1 MAMTGTAMRFRGP
14 LAESYAAAVCLV
26 VFALIPYL
34 ALSSAFT
41 PLMPIL
47 SKSLHLSDQALSL
60 TTGMANA
67 AYAFGTVLAV
77 QFAVH
82 LSGVTKGSDALVL
95 IGSGLVGL
103 GVGASV
109 SPALFIAGF
118 SLLSTRLQRVFALV
132 ELLRGVA
139 AFMVAPIILH
149 IAMTVGSSPSD
160 GIGPA
165 TWVCFAIA
173 AGGGLLAIV
182 LFVAGR
188 ARLQRPDL
196 ESWDAGEKPAWY
208 SPPLL
213 AGLRRQRRSPTTA
226 GAHG

>member
-1 MAMTGTAMRFRGP
+1 LLFRSRYIP
-14 LAESYAAAVCLV
+14 VLAIGGMVVLSAGAAV
-26 VFALIPYL
+26 
-34 ALSSAFT
+34 
-41 PLMPIL
+41 
-47 SKSLHLSDQALSL
+47 
-60 TTGMANA
+60 
-67 AYAFGTVLAV
+67 
-77 QFAVH
+77 

-139 AFMVAPIILH
+139 AFMVAPIVLH
-149 IAMTVGSSPSD
+149 IATTVGSSPSA
-160 GIGPA
+160 GIGAA
-165 TWVCFAIA
+165 TWVCFGISAS
-173 AGGGLLAIV
+173 GGLFAIV
-182 LFVAGR
+182 LFALGR

-196 ESWDAGEKPAWY
+196 ESWDAGEDPAWY

-213 AGLRRQRRSPTTA
+213 AGLRERRSPTAA
-226 GAHG
+226 GARG